1 MASSPAGAGGR
12 APVPR
17 RTRTC
22 ALKTPMRPPT
32 KRPFTNPGKCLKVLD
47 RFRPRPP
54 ADHRHGDH
62 AAGRDALRVG
72 APPAYPRAG
81 AAARVVRRGLGG
93 GRRPRGPVRAPRLR
107 GGPSGAPRGL
117 PGLRL
122 LPVPARPG
130 RGGRGGHLGAD
141 LEPSLGWRRAST
153 RSPTKWTRRRWQGP
167 PRAPRPRRPNGSPRG
182 RPSAPASPAAVPR
195 WRRLPPRCEGPCA
208 GRPSGPGQGE
218 RGFGRGGRGGGVGRC

>member
-72 APPAYPRAG
+72 APPAYPRWCCGAG
-81 AAARVVRRGLGG
+81 CAPWA
-93 GRRPRGPVRAPRLR
+93 GRRPAAPRTCTC
-107 GGPSGAPRGL
+107 APTAR
-117 PGLRL
+117 RT
-122 LPVPARPG
+122 VRCSARPT
-130 RGGRGGHLGAD
+130 
-141 LEPSLGWRRAST
+141 RASPT
-153 RSPTKWTRRRWQGP
+153 SGTSP
-167 PRAPRPRRPNGSPRG
+167 PRPRRPWRAPGG
-182 RPSAPASPAAVPR
+182 RSGTELGVAQGFHQIAHQVDAPEVAGAA
-195 WRRLPPRCEGPCA
+195 EGPPPTA
-208 GRPSGPGQGE
+208 AQRISQGKAE
-218 RGFGRGGRGGGVGRC
+218 RARFPGRGPQVATVAPEV